1 MPPAAVVQVED
12 IVDTG
17 KTMLRMLKSLER
29 LGAKTV
35 TVATLL
41 DKPTGR
47 KLPTGGLS
55 IDEHVELLP
64 SMVDGS
70 DAAAPELGLV
80 LQKYIRYTGFEC
92 PDGFVVGYGMDYDES
107 YRTLPY
113 VGILKEEM
121 YSGPADLDLST
132 RNLNLSSR

>member
-1 MPPAAVVQVED
+1 
-12 IVDTG
+12 
-17 KTMLRMLKSLER
+17 MLKSLER

-41 DKPTGR
+41 DKATGR
-47 KLPTGGLS
+47 KLPKGGLS
-55 IDEHVELLP
+55 IEEHVDLLP
-64 SMVDGS
+64 SLVDGT
-70 DAAAPELGLV
+70 DRAAPELGEV
-80 LQKYIRYTGFEC
+80 LQKYIKYTGFEC

-121 YSGPADLDLST
+121 YSGTTDLNLST
-132 RNLNLSSR
+132 RNLNLSSRS